1 MNLLRK
7 IWIILIIVMV
17 SSCHIETLDIAS
29 LCENLKVIVGIVSL
43 FLNGLLKEGRFFF
56 FINIDRR
63 TEVSRKCYRIK

>member
-29 LCENLKVIVGIVSL
+29 FGENLKVIVGIVSL

>member
-29 LCENLKVIVGIVSL
+29 LGENLKVIVGIVSL